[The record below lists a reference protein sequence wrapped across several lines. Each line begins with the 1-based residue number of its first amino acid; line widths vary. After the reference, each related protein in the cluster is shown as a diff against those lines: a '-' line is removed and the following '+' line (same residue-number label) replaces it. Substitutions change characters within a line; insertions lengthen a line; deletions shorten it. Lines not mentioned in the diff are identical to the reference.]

1 MARSRSAFGAYYR
14 RMRAKGGPQLAQVA
28 TAHKIARTVYYLLK
42 HRVQYRD
49 PGAEL
54 YEHKQREREL
64 ESLRKKATKLGFT
77 LTVPEA
83 QQAIA

>member
-14 RMRAKGGPQLAQVA
+14 RKRAKGGPQFAQVA

-42 HRVQYRD
+42 HRVPYQD
-49 PGAEL
+49 TGADF
-54 YEHKQREREL
+54 YEQKQREREL
-64 ESLRKKATKLGFT
+64 DSLRKKATKLGFT
-77 LTVPEA
+77 LTPPEV